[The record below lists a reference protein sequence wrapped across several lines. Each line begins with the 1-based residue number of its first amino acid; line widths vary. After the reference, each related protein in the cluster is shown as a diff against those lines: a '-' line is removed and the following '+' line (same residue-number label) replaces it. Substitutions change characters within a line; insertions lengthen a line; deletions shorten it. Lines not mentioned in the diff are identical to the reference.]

1 LKVVA
6 IFTTRSIVNS
16 NIIASIIK
24 VNSEFAVYMDI
35 MLEFVFFVM
44 YINWEGNNI
53 YVGINIDKHISKVVI
68 SGRVWLGVIATK
80 YENRTNMPLT

>member
-1 LKVVA
+1 LKVVS

-44 YINWEGNNI
+44 YIN
-53 YVGINIDKHISKVVI
+53 
-68 SGRVWLGVIATK
+68 
-80 YENRTNMPLT
+80 